1 MSFYYE
7 IIPIII
13 AFIRTDKVFHLRSY
27 LKKKKER
34 NLTRQT
40 AKRKRKITFRFGE
53 NKKLRYIVK
62 EFATEHASLRKGFA
76 DKETASDSPY

>member
-1 MSFYYE
+1 MKQLIKY
-7 IIPIII
+7 
-13 AFIRTDKVFHLRSY
+13 FISVLIKK
-27 LKKKKER
+27 KKKKER

-62 EFATEHASLRKGFA
+62 EFATEHVSLRKGFA
-76 DKETASDSPY
+76 GKEIAYDSPY

>member
-13 AFIRTDKVFHLRSY
+13 AFIRIDKVFHLLSN
-27 LKKKKER
+27 KKKKER

-76 DKETASDSPY
+76 GKEIASDSPY